1 MCRRARLAL
10 ALARWRDTAEAWQ
23 APDCMSMSM
32 SVGGHDD
39 ALARP
44 PRGKLAG
51 DDGAGAMLAVVFV
64 FVAMFL
70 LRIQP

>member
-1 MCRRARLAL
+1 
-10 ALARWRDTAEAWQ
+10 
-23 APDCMSMSM
+23 MSMSM